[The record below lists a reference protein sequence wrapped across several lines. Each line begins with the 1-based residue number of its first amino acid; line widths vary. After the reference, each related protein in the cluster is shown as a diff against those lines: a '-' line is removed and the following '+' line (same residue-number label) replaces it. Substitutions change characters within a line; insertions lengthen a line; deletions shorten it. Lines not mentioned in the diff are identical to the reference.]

1 MTDATTAFFTALN
14 RRGTELTLRGVDATV
29 RFDVTGGNVV
39 QHWLVAISDGEV
51 GVSPGESEAD
61 CAIGVDERVLDAI
74 VTGRIN
80 PMAALLR
87 GQLDVTG
94 NADLLV
100 LVKRLFPIDSPPP
113 GWRQPAT
120 TGGWRHA

>member
-14 RRGTELTLRGVDATV
+14 RRGTEPTLRGVDATV
-29 RFDVTGGNVV
+29 RFDITDGGTV
-39 QHWLVAISDGEV
+39 QHWLVAISDGEL
-51 GVSPGESEAD
+51 GAAPGNGEAD
-61 CAIGVDERVLDAI
+61 CAIGSDVRVFDAI

-100 LVKRLFPIDSPPP
+100 LVKRLFPIESPP